1 MVAAFVERQGA
12 VGAAP
17 ACRLLTGVSSL
28 DWLCMC
34 AALRC
39 AALRCAA
46 LRTWLAAVARCPA
59 LTSACLPVALPCVCS
74 QELPA
79 MKERLRGVQDQV
91 EPPTQ
96 AAAQALQDFIPH
108 IEVDKVG
115 GPVLLGG
122 AARQPQ
128 QRDPAFLRN

>member
-1 MVAAFVERQGA
+1 
-12 VGAAP
+12 
-17 ACRLLTGVSSL
+17 
-28 DWLCMC
+28 
-34 AALRC
+34 
-39 AALRCAA
+39 
-46 LRTWLAAVARCPA
+46 
-59 LTSACLPVALPCVCS
+59 
-74 QELPA
+74 

-96 AAAQALQDFIPH
+96 AAAQALQDFIQH

-128 QRDPAFLRN
+128 QRDPALLRN